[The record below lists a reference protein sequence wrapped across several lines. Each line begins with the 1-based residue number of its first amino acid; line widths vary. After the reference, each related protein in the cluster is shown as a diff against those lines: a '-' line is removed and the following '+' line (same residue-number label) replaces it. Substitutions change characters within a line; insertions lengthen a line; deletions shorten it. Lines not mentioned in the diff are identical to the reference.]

1 MDVYYSRRSA
11 AKWLARHVNLLNR
24 EIKVNAAYLKRLE
37 QECRLL
43 PAKAGVFGKRY
54 TLQQL
59 QKYAA
64 ETQPRK

>member
-1 MDVYYSRRSA
+1 MDHYYSRRA
-11 AKWLARHVNLLNR
+11 AANWLASHVNFLNN

-43 PAKAGVFGKRY
+43 PAKAGIFGKRY
-54 TLQQL
+54 SLKQL
-59 QKYAA
+59 KKYVA

>member
-1 MDVYYSRRSA
+1 MDHYYSRRA
-11 AKWLARHVNLLNR
+11 AANWLAKHVKLLNH

-43 PAKAGVFGKRY
+43 PAKAGLFGKRY

>member
-1 MDVYYSRRSA
+1 MNHYYSRRA
-11 AKWLARHVNLLNR
+11 AANWLAKHVKLLNR
-24 EIKVNAAYLKRLE
+24 NIKVNAAYLKRLE

-43 PAKAGVFGKRY
+43 PAKAGLFGKRY

-59 QKYAA
+59 KKYAA